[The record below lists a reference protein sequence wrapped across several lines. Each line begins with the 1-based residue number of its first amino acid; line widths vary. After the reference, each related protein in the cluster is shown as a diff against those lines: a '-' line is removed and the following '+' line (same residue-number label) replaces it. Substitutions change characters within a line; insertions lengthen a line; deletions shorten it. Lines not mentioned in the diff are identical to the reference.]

1 MRTTRRASTEVEK
14 GRLLF
19 SHMVSLAEILS
30 RILQELYSVHAEQEV
45 KNAGNDT
52 TRSMLAK
59 AKPIQIRLE
68 EWYANLPE
76 ALSMDDVKIRKLS
89 STEYLHLAYFA
100 SEISLHGRVIRN
112 LATCHDPNLIDIC
125 RTAAKARFISA
136 MGFANR
142 LKPGHLQS
150 FRYFASNFSFA
161 LDGVFQSLL
170 CATALSKEE
179 AKFCITRLDEYR
191 WTLPVSS
198 KNAEF
203 LEQSLATV
211 DQSAKRLRAIC
222 PDDLRSE
229 RAQAVTLTNAYNDES
244 SVDPTG
250 EDEYEPLQD
259 MQLSE
264 EMMETLSAEYSNE
277 AFEIPHD
284 FSPL

>member
-19 SHMVSLAEILS
+19 SHIVSLAEILS
-30 RILQELYSVHAEQEV
+30 SILQELYSVHAEQEV
-45 KNAGNDT
+45 KNAGNDA
-52 TRSMLAK
+52 TRLMLAK

-68 EWYANLPE
+68 ELYANLPE

-125 RTAAKARFISA
+125 RTAAKARFFSA

-150 FRYFASNFSFA
+150 FWYFASKFSFA

-191 WTLPVSS
+191 WTLRVSS
-198 KNAEF
+198 KNAKF
-203 LEQSLATV
+203 LGQSMATV
-211 DQSAKRLRAIC
+211 DQSAKGLRAIC
-222 PDDLRSE
+222 LDDPTYTE
-229 RAQAVTLTNAYNDES
+229 RAPVVTFTNAYNGES
-244 SVDPTG
+244 SIDPTIRL
-250 EDEYEPLQD
+250 YAILHLQ
-259 MQLSE
+259 
-264 EMMETLSAEYSNE
+264 T
-277 AFEIPHD
+277 
-284 FSPL
+284 FSSDRIAKGHVKAHLKARKLPRR